1 MCKYLFETLLSV
13 LLDNYPEVVILAMAQ
28 TVKNLPTVQ
37 RPGFDPLVG
46 KISWRREWRR
56 IPVFLPGEFHG
67 HRSQPATVH
76 GVTRSRT
83 RLSDYY
89 VVILLV
95 SF

>member
-13 LLDNYPEVVILAMAQ
+13 LLDHYPEEVILAMAQ

-37 RPGFDPLVG
+37 RPGFDPLVW
-46 KISWRREWRR
+46 KISWRREWRC